1 MDLEQKAVMKAL
13 AFSFL
18 GAILPITGCAGGVD
32 EEPQGNVQTAREV
45 CGGLSKSAADTLKTI
60 AGTDS
65 FTSEPSQDSPAL
77 PSGLTEEVEKGNGD
91 DEHVLCSIEPEKV
104 KNEQRIRVYAKVL
117 AELPGAPDERLR
129 GNTPFKVGLRGE
141 ASALGAQLYFKCAR
155 GNADPTH
162 APVIKADFRYAPAS
176 RGEVSYQGN
185 MQLLN
190 EVSYR
195 LAEQLSCLPSSQL
208 SMKQVTE

>member
-1 MDLEQKAVMKAL
+1 MDLERNAVMKTL
-13 AFSFL
+13 AFSL
-18 GAILPITGCAGGVD
+18 VGAVLPITGCAVGAD
-32 EEPQGNVQTAREV
+32 EGPQGNALTAREV
-45 CGGLSKSAADTLKTI
+45 CGGLSKFAAETLQTI

-65 FTSEPSQDSPAL
+65 FSSEPSQGSPVL
-77 PSGLTEEVEKGNGD
+77 PSGFTAEVEKSKGGE
-91 DEHVLCSIEPEKV
+91 EHVLCSVEPEKV

-129 GNTPFKVGLRGE
+129 GNMPFQVGLRGE
-141 ASALGAQLYFKCAR
+141 ASALGAHLYFKCAR
-155 GNADPTH
+155 KNTDPAH
-162 APVIKADFRYAPAS
+162 APVIKSDFRYAPAS

-195 LAEQLSCLPSSQL
+195 LAGQLSCLQSSQL